1 MAPCVGSFAIPR
13 PSQPACRFCCRNFRK
28 LGRMPLFQKA
38 KRRIE
43 PRCHCFLPRPNG
55 TGRLSAGVSPSRL
68 NARRIGKGSPKLNEN
83 RSGQE
88 SRRKQKSLG
97 GDVTSRTT
105 TPPEDRAKGQS
116 KPVSL
121 LPSGPLRSRKTNSSS
136 AGMRR
141 RSKSALPGNPPSRNG
156 VLCRLRNGP
165 IRSSRTRPPA
175 VLKNVQGPSPTGK
188 HVQGVSRPT
197 AVSRRR
203 AREAGSVPGPVT
215 SKRTPR
221 RSVSSGRPRGGH
233 RDNRLMTPAAGSRHA
248 SLRRMPAISNPCQR
262 CGRINSRPT

>member
-28 LGRMPLFQKA
+28 PGQTPLFQKA

-43 PRCHCFLPRPNG
+43 PTCHCFLPRPNG

-97 GDVTSRTT
+97 RDATSRTT
-105 TPPEDRAKGQS
+105 TPPEDGANGQS

-141 RSKSALPGNPPSRNG
+141 RSKSALPSNPPSRNG
-156 VLCRLRNGP
+156 VPRHLRNGP

-188 HVQGVSRPT
+188 HVQGVSRR
-197 AVSRRR
+197 S
-203 AREAGSVPGPVT
+203 AREAGSVLGPAI

-221 RSVSSGRPRGGH
+221 RRVSSGRPRGGH
-233 RDNRLMTPAAGSRHA
+233 HDNRLMTPAAGSRHA
-248 SLRRMPAISNPCQR
+248 SLRPVLRPMPVISNRCQR
-262 CGRINSRPT
+262 SGRINSGPT